1 MFPETGYLQPH
12 VPAERRLASVWKWQ
26 EFKEGMEIKW
36 RQTRHILDSQWRT
49 FRDREE
55 MRRKEWEGER
65 EDWKAYRQELELRWI
80 EVVAGW
86 EGFVEAEEHRFKAWA
101 EEWEKWER
109 HKKEIE
115 KQWEEFRLL
124 EFQLRAEWEAEK
136 ERARKEWASWQTEQR
151 GWNSIWMLFGAS
163 VVLVIGL
170 GLLSLAL
177 KW

>member
-101 EEWEKWER
+101 EAFPPVAAESDYKNNGSPKQHPDRIPSPLLNGRLRRRGRGRNGLRSGDPGEGIYATAGAAAASGQLLFWE
-109 HKKEIE
+109 I
-115 KQWEEFRLL
+115 
-124 EFQLRAEWEAEK
+124 
-136 ERARKEWASWQTEQR
+136 
-151 GWNSIWMLFGAS
+151 M
-163 VVLVIGL
+163 
-170 GLLSLAL
+170 
-177 KW
+177 